1 VEAWPALMMT
11 PPCDATR
18 CDAIKQ
24 GDRRGGGRGGEEET
38 RGKMERKDDGERGD
52 EGIVEIGWR

>member
-1 VEAWPALMMT
+1 MMT